1 MAKRGRK
8 SKLTP
13 AARKVAVEMASKGM
27 CISHIAQAIGVGRDT
42 FSDWLVNNST
52 FASEI
57 KKAEADGIASL
68 MDQIIKA
75 ARKNWQAAAWI
86 LERRFPQ
93 QFARVQL
100 LDVKQRVQPGDV
112 PNTSEADQR
121 AAAQETWR
129 QIFGIVGKD
138 GQLISGAKARHEEA
152 AETSFGK

>member
-1 MAKRGRK
+1 MGKWKTSLGDEKRK
-8 SKLTP
+8 
-13 AARKVAVEMASKGM
+13 AAVEMAKKGM
-27 CISHIAQAIGVGRDT
+27 CHSHISQALGVSKST
-42 FSDWLVNNST
+42 FSNWLTDKPN
-52 FASEI
+52 FLAEI
-57 KKAEADGIASL
+57 KKAEAEGIAHL
-68 MDQIIKA
+68 LDQIIKA
-75 ARKNWQAAAWI
+75 SRKNWQAAAWI